1 MRIGVK
7 DALFLFLLGWLFTGP
22 VRGQSGATD
31 IASVESASHGT
42 HSGSTPGPLPRS
54 HLSRSSV
61 GSVSHSSVRNAD
73 PQTPRLLDKDEGLR
87 VIAAAMGSHIRN
99 ASGDDCSRLVH
110 DIYERAGF
118 PYSYVSS
125 RELYDGASQFY
136 RVWNP
141 QPGDLIVW
149 AGHVGIVVSPKDRLF
164 FSKLTSSGQ
173 DVSSYDTPY
182 WRRRGR
188 IRFLRYAVTEVAA
201 DGGPETKKVES
212 ASEDASSDPPGRN
225 AVTLAS
231 ASDAAL
237 ASLQPHL
244 ERAATVT
251 TIESR
256 KPEPKDVRRAVMQQV
271 IERGAKSDDPRAAAS
286 PTPLIIFDTLG
297 VDHVR
302 LDGNEGEAEVRI
314 HQVGSVI
321 GGRANSNEATKL
333 VSWSLRRRDPET
345 WEIEGPPDAEYL
357 TREAAVPLIAHR
369 LAELTEGRD
378 STGFDDKSLM
388 ESLAHLLNTLIAP

>member
-7 DALFLFLLGWLFTGP
+7 NALFLLLLGWLFAGP
-22 VRGQSGATD
+22 VRGQSVATD

-54 HLSRSSV
+54 PLSRSSV

-87 VIAAAMGSHIRN
+87 VIAAAMGSQIRN

-118 PYSYVSS
+118 PYSYVTS

-188 IRFLRYAVTEVAA
+188 IRFLRYAVMEVAA

-212 ASEDASSDPPGRN
+212 ASEDASYDPPARN

-231 ASDAAL
+231 A
-237 ASLQPHL
+237 
-244 ERAATVT
+244 
-251 TIESR
+251 
-256 KPEPKDVRRAVMQQV
+256 
-271 IERGAKSDDPRAAAS
+271 
-286 PTPLIIFDTLG
+286 
-297 VDHVR
+297 
-302 LDGNEGEAEVRI
+302 
-314 HQVGSVI
+314 
-321 GGRANSNEATKL
+321 
-333 VSWSLRRRDPET
+333 
-345 WEIEGPPDAEYL
+345 
-357 TREAAVPLIAHR
+357 
-369 LAELTEGRD
+369 
-378 STGFDDKSLM
+378 
-388 ESLAHLLNTLIAP
+388 